1 MLENKIE
8 FNQEICCA
16 AINTFCDDDLDLMGP
31 QYTSSF
37 AAHDKSLVSK
47 VRKQLLAEFYE

>member
-8 FNQEICCA
+8 FNQEICRA
-16 AINTFCDDDLDLMGP
+16 TINTFCDDDLDLMGP